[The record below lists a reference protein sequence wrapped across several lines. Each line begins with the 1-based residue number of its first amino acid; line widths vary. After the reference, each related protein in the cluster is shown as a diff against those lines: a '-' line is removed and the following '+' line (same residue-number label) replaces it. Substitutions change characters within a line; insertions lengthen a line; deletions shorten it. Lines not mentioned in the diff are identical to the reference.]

1 VDSVKRFILKID
13 KGFWIKAGMACLFIT
28 VLILYIF
35 YENNSSDSAL
45 VSEKS
50 SSDWEINESSEEIEA
65 AEIKVDI
72 KGEVIYPGVY
82 SASSDQRV
90 EEIIEEAGGITAEA
104 AVDQVNLAQRV
115 HDEMVI
121 HVPSAAVETETQGKD
136 AEGNAGPAVNMNQ
149 AEKEEWESLPGIGPA
164 KAEAII
170 QYREENGPFQKK
182 EDLIN
187 VPGIGEKT
195 LESLMDFLSTY

>member
-1 VDSVKRFILKID
+1 MDRVKRFILNTD
-13 KGFWIKAGMACLFIT
+13 KGILIKAGIACIIIT
-28 VLILYIF
+28 ALILYIF
-35 YENNSSDSAL
+35 YEDKTSGSSLVPEENTSEWEVTGSSD
-45 VSEKS
+45 
-50 SSDWEINESSEEIEA
+50 EA
-65 AEIKVDI
+65 AAEEIKVDI
-72 KGEVIYPGVY
+72 KGEVAYPGVY
-82 SASSDQRV
+82 TASSDQRV
-90 EEIIEEAGGITAEA
+90 EEIINEAGGITAEA

-121 HVPSAAVETETQGKD
+121 HVPSSVEEEAQEPD
-136 AEGNAGPAVNMNQ
+136 AEGNSGPAVNMNQ

-182 EDLIN
+182 EDIIN

-195 LESLMDFLSTY
+195 FESLQDLLSTY